1 MCVHMWPQRGQ
12 QQLSSWAK
20 WHFCLHS
27 QSKLQLS
34 NNNNSGQEVGEWM
47 RKKQTRGGGTIS
59 AHVPEHL
66 RAIELT
72 FAMLKPMG
80 IFVCVCVRLFVRPSS
95 KQALSYATRLR
106 VPRLRST
113 RPASY
118 VPSSTQALTVCVC
131 LTTAKCARQSNAP
144 WLMQHFLRIWFVS
157 IECATTF
164 H

>member
-1 MCVHMWPQRGQ
+1 MWPQRGQ
-12 QQLSSWAK
+12 QQLLSWAK
-20 WHFCLHS
+20 RHFCLHS

-34 NNNNSGQEVGEWM
+34 NNNNNRVQEWE
-47 RKKQTRGGGTIS
+47 RNRRRGGGTIC

-72 FAMLKPMG
+72 FAMVKPMG

-106 VPRLRST
+106 VPRSRSSST

-118 VPSSTQALTVCVC
+118 VPSSTQAHTVCVC

-144 WLMQHFLRIWFVS
+144 WLMQHFLKNLIYFD
-157 IECATTF
+157 
-164 H
+164 

>member
-1 MCVHMWPQRGQ
+1 MWPQRGQ
-12 QQLSSWAK
+12 QQLLSWAK
-20 WHFCLHS
+20 RHFCLHS

-34 NNNNSGQEVGEWM
+34 NNNNRGKEVGEWVG
-47 RKKQTRGGGTIS
+47 KKQTKRWRHNLCACPRAFTGNRT
-59 AHVPEHL
+59 HL
-66 RAIELT
+66 CYVKTNGYICL
-72 FAMLKPMG
+72 
-80 IFVCVCVRLFVRPSS
+80 CVCVRLFVRPSS